1 MAPPGRMLTEAG
13 GGVMGEV
20 QRERQAAGRV
30 SPGWGRRP
38 QRGGQSLTFCIYT
51 GKQRDHLLLLPR
63 AQMWELGT
71 QSEVTG

>member
-38 QRGGQSLTFCIYT
+38 ESDLLYIHGQTKRSSAPTTSCA
-51 GKQRDHLLLLPR
+51 DV
-63 AQMWELGT
+63 GT
-71 QSEVTG
+71 WDPK